1 MGYCNYIPQVHGCG
15 NPSYNIY
22 SWDNNCCE
30 RQKHAMYR
38 LCVLETTVFGCKG
51 KPGLVGRVGT
61 LEESVQS
68 FGESISALEQNMG
81 TLENTI
87 TSLGNDVDAVE
98 GDVSTLQQN
107 YTQLET
113 IVNNLSTNLPIVVLT
128 QDAYDELVSNGEVD
142 DNVFYYTYDGEAYPD
157 QPDNPDNP
165 DNPDQPDNPD
175 NPDVPTPIGDV
186 YVLNHV
192 LYVPGTI
199 SGHVLTIN
207 GTVNNHTLTL

>member
-1 MGYCNYIPQVHGCG
+1 
-15 NPSYNIY
+15 
-22 SWDNNCCE
+22 
-30 RQKHAMYR
+30 MYR

-51 KPGLVGRVGT
+51 KPGLVDRVGT

-81 TLENTI
+81 TLENTV

-165 DNPDQPDNPD
+165 D
-175 NPDVPTPIGDV
+175 VPTPTGDV